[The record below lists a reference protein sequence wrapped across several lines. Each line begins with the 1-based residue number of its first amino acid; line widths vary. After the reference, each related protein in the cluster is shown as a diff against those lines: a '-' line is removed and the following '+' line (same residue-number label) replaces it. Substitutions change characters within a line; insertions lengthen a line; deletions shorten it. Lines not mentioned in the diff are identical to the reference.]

1 MAYNGKRLI
10 RLDIVNGNPRSIVCE
25 EKLEQG
31 LFVKIEGRAVNVEL
45 GGKADYEAYKV
56 VKCAGGE
63 ARGEIMLHASV
74 ANQYDER
81 LSEVDFELK
90 AGRVGR
96 AYQPVMGDI
105 VTLPKVDGVA
115 VGNKLALGA
124 GGLLVVSESNPI
136 AIVEAIEDITIPEA
150 DPQPSM
156 VIRFL

>member
-1 MAYNGKRLI
+1 MAKRLI

-25 EKLEQG
+25 ENLEQG
-31 LFVKIEGRAVNVEL
+31 LFVKMVGRAENTHLGVE
-45 GGKADYEAYKV
+45 ADYEAYKV
-56 VKCAGGE
+56 EKCTGGE

-74 ANQYDER
+74 ANMYDER
-81 LSEVDFELK
+81 LSEVDFELE

-105 VTLPKVDGVA
+105 VTIPVVDGVA
-115 VGNKLALGA
+115 VGDKLGLGA
-124 GGLLVVSESNPI
+124 DGLLVAGGDLV
-136 AIVEAIEDITIPEA
+136 IVEALEDINIPEA

>member
-1 MAYNGKRLI
+1 MAKRLI
-10 RLDIVNGNPRSIVCE
+10 RLDIVNGNPRSIVCAE
-25 EKLEQG
+25 NLEQG
-31 LFVKIEGRAVNVEL
+31 LFVKIVGRAENVEL
-45 GGKADYEAYKV
+45 GVKADYEAYKV
-56 VKCAGGE
+56 VKCAGEE

-90 AGRVGR
+90 AGKVGR

-105 VTLPKVDGVA
+105 VTIPKVDGVK

-124 GGLLVVSESNPI
+124 GGLLVVSESNAI
-136 AIVEAIEDITIPEA
+136 AIVEAIEDINIPEA

>member
-1 MAYNGKRLI
+1 MAKRLI
-10 RLDIVNGNPRSIVCE
+10 RLDIVNGNPRSIVCAE
-25 EKLEQG
+25 NLEQG
-31 LFVKIEGRAVNVEL
+31 LFVKIVGRAANVEL
-45 GGKADYEAYKV
+45 GVEADYEAYKV
-56 VKCAGGE
+56 QKCVGGE

-90 AGRVGR
+90 AGKVGR

-105 VTLPKVDGVA
+105 VTIPKVDGVE
-115 VGNKLALGA
+115 VGDKLGLGA
-124 GGLLVVSESNPI
+124 NGLLVAGGDLV
-136 AIVEAIEDITIPEA
+136 IVEAIEDINIPEA